1 MQVKTC
7 FVMIIVLEKRGCIA
21 MKKKRS
27 VKTHAPELGL
37 KKLFSLFVYLNK
49 FCRIYFPKN
58 IVLNGP
64 I

>member
-1 MQVKTC
+1 
-7 FVMIIVLEKRGCIA
+7 MIIVLEKRGCIA